1 LLFGR
6 ETDGLPEAI
15 QTCCDARLVIPM
27 RFAATRSQPGVRSL
41 NLSVSVAVV
50 LFECLRQLNQL
61 DP

>member
-1 LLFGR
+1 
-6 ETDGLPEAI
+6 
-15 QTCCDARLVIPM
+15 M